1 MKNKEEKEKRIKF
14 LAERI
19 RKDSKELAKLL
30 SQPGGPGQPRGY
42 G

>member
-19 RKDSKELAKLL
+19 RKDSDELAKLL
-30 SQPGGPGQPRGY
+30 SVPDPPGTGDDG
-42 G
+42 